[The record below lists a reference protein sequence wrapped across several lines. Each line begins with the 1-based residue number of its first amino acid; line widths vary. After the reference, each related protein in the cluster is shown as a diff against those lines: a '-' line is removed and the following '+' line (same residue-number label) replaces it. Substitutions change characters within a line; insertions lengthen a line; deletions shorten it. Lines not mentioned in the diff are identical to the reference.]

1 MSDSLNFRKIFAPTG
16 ELRAVINLG
25 NAILAKASTIPKADP
40 TGVSVDLAKK
50 FALQLDVPLK
60 LIAVKKAL
68 DAVNFVASGRA
79 DIGFF
84 AVDPS
89 RAELITFTQPY
100 VVIQGAYMVPANSP
114 IKDNN
119 EVDSAKNHIVVGQ
132 GSAYDLHLSRHIKHA
147 EIIRA
152 PSSQE
157 VVDHFL
163 KHKFEV
169 AAGVRRQLEIDA
181 ERVGDS
187 VRILPGHFMEIQQ
200 AMGVSRERGDLAGEY
215 LNQFV
220 RLIKES
226 GEVQQILD
234 DNKVTGAVVAQ

>member
-1 MSDSLNFRKIFAPTG
+1 MNEGLDLKNIFAPTG

-25 NAILAKASTIPKADP
+25 NALLAKPGAKNGEPS
-40 TGVSVDLAKK
+40 GVSVDLARK
-50 FALQLDVPLK
+50 FAFQLGVPLK
-60 LIAVKKAL
+60 LIPVKRAA
-68 DAVNFVASGRA
+68 DAVHFVATARA

-84 AVDPS
+84 AVDPD
-89 RAELITFTQPY
+89 RGALISFTQPY
-100 VVIQGAYMVPANSP
+100 VVIQGGYMVHQDSP
-114 IKDNN
+114 IENIN
-119 EVDSAKNHIVVGQ
+119 EVDNNGVRVVVGH
-132 GSAYDLHLSRHIKHA
+132 GSAYDLHLSRSLQHA

-163 KHKFEV
+163 AHRFEV
-169 AAGVRRQLEIDA
+169 AAGVKQQLAIDA
-181 ERVGDS
+181 ERVGS
-187 VRILPGHFMEIQQ
+187 GVRILPGHFMEIQQ
-200 AMGVSRERGDLAGEY
+200 AMGVSKERGDLAGEY

-234 DNKVTGAVVAQ
+234 ANQVSGATVAQ